1 VAAAFALTIVAGL
14 VVRAT
19 PPLRALDVGL
29 YHAVNGLACG
39 ATDADPVYHAIW
51 TALNRPALNYYVLYG
66 ITFAYVL
73 LRRREQWLRLL
84 VVTALIAGLGSISNP
99 ISWHWAWGPRPFT
112 VTSACIAHPEW
123 EAIWSQYSSF
133 PSGHA
138 RETAAELTA
147 MVAFWPAALLPAAA
161 YMALLAFS
169 RLYLGVH
176 FPSDVLIG
184 AVFGWAIARTAF
196 LTWDVAFR
204 EWWDRRS
211 AGDEGAGTSG
221 GAARRDGPGRRFG
234 LRRRPVPGGVERLEG
249 RLPGEED
256 PALGEPEVAEARLAR
271 EGPDRPG
278 VLAADGRPAGGDDPG
293 EPGVGSKPLPVRHPA
308 L

>member
-14 VVRAT
+14 AIRSI
-19 PPLRALDVGL
+19 PPLRGLDIAL
-29 YHAVNGLACG
+29 YHAFNGLACG
-39 ATDADPVYHAIW
+39 ATGSEPFYNVIW
-51 TALNRPALNYYVLYG
+51 TALNQPALNYYVLYG

-84 VVTALIAGLGSISNP
+84 VVTALIAGLGYVSNP
-99 ISWHWAWGPRPFT
+99 IIWHWAWGPRPFT

-147 MVAFWPAALLPAAA
+147 MVTFWPAALLPAIA

-184 AVFGWAIARTAF
+184 AVLGLAIARIAF
-196 LTWDVAFR
+196 LSYDVYVR
-204 EWWDRRS
+204 RWWDRRQAARSTRDTSDPRDASRTSGASDPRGS
-211 AGDEGAGTSG
+211 ATARAPLAAGTTYPDRETAITARRRSSDD
-221 GAARRDGPGRRFG
+221 GAAG
-234 LRRRPVPGGVERLEG
+234 
-249 RLPGEED
+249 
-256 PALGEPEVAEARLAR
+256 
-271 EGPDRPG
+271 
-278 VLAADGRPAGGDDPG
+278 
-293 EPGVGSKPLPVRHPA
+293 
-308 L
+308 